1 MIHHHLVEGHLA
13 YAPSHQATKSGRQFT
28 TFRILFNDSYRGADG
43 QWQRGKS
50 RSLEINCW
58 SPNLIE
64 VARGLS
70 KGDRVVVECAN
81 DLFASVNPAN
91 GYSNISV
98 SARSIVPGMK
108 ASVARAAGQQ
118 VMTADREV
126 YDADQYEQLTTD
138 VATEPAGAP
147 VPA

>member
-13 YAPSHQATKSGRQFT
+13 AAPNHGATKTGRQFT

-43 QWQRGKS
+43 QWKRGKP
-50 RSLEINCW
+50 RSLDITCW
-58 SPNLIE
+58 SANLIE

-70 KGDRVVVECAN
+70 KGDRVVVECGN
-81 DLFASVNPAN
+81 DLFATTNPAN
-91 GYSNISV
+91 GFTNISV

-108 ASVARAAGQQ
+108 ASAARAAGRQ

-126 YDADQYEQLTTD
+126 YDADQYEQLTTEL
-138 VATEPAGAP
+138 APEPVDEP